1 MKGIGVKATNNTN
14 LNKQERTYTIL
25 RERIVSGSY
34 SPGHRLVIDALAREL
49 GVSQAPIREALR
61 RLESEGWVIYQR
73 NVGPQVAP
81 IDLKQWEQEMIVLA
95 WLEGCATVFAAPHIG
110 PETLSRLRYLNTEMQ
125 KALHAVDVL
134 TFSRLN
140 EEFHEAIYAC
150 CPNTYLVELLQGT
163 LNRLDAMRR
172 TVFIYIPERGWDSLR
187 EHTQLID
194 LLERHA
200 PAQEIE
206 MAAREHKL
214 HTIEAYKQNKD
225 RVLLATGT
233 FGNGITLPQEAQA

>member
-1 MKGIGVKATNNTN
+1 MRGTNNVN
-14 LNKQERTYTIL
+14 MNKQERVYTLL
-25 RERIVSGSY
+25 RERIVSGTY

-61 RLESEGWVIYQR
+61 RLESEGWVIYHR

-81 IDLKQWEQEMIVLA
+81 IDLRQWEDEMTVLA
-95 WLEGCATVFAAPHIG
+95 WLEGCATVLAAPHINA
-110 PETLSRLRYLNTEMQ
+110 EMLSHLRHLNAEMQ
-125 KALHAVDVL
+125 KALHTVDVL

-140 EEFHEAIYAC
+140 EEFHQAIYTC
-150 CPNTYLVELLQGT
+150 CPNTYLTELLQGT

-172 TVFIYIPERGWDSLR
+172 TVFIYVPERGWASLQ
-187 EHTQLID
+187 EHSQLID

-206 MAAREHKL
+206 QAARQHKL
-214 HTIEAYKQNKD
+214 STIEAYKQNKD
-225 RVLLATGT
+225 RVLLSDRLNA
-233 FGNGITLPQEAQA
+233 